1 MHRIHASNEGSPH
14 DESEKIFRAD
24 RNVLDLFVECCRG
37 RRRILFRLA
46 GLFTAV
52 PCTPLTDRI
61 YMMIKIYMKIV
72 FILASCV
79 NGAGYKIYMMDDLHV
94 NPVYLVNPV

>member
-24 RNVLDLFVECCRG
+24 RNVLDLFVECSRG
-37 RRRILFRLA
+37 RRRFLFRLA

-52 PCTPLTDRI
+52 SGTPLTARI
-61 YMMIKIYMKIV
+61 YMMVMI
-72 FILASCV
+72 
-79 NGAGYKIYMMDDLHV
+79 
-94 NPVYLVNPV
+94 